1 MSRCSSR
8 ATASPRIEA
17 AEPLAGR
24 IATAFERAP
33 VLAERLEGLAAAP
46 VDRIIAEAR
55 RIVGRLDEEAR
66 IAILDAHPRIGAAA
80 STLSD
85 RSRAEQGAAGD
96 AQTLRDLAMLNEAY
110 RVQFAPAEARG
121 DIVAVSMV
129 WLVSNTTVKGRP
141 DTGLTQLRQAL
152 RLRNA
157 PQPLAPLPVP
167 TVKPIVPE
175 AFEAPVPIAVLAAA
189 AGL

>member
-1 MSRCSSR
+1 M
-8 ATASPRIEA
+8 
-17 AEPLAGR
+17 AGR

-55 RIVGRLDEEAR
+55 RIVGRLDETAR
-66 IAILDAHPRIGAAA
+66 IAILNAHPRIGAAA

-110 RVQFAPAEARG
+110 ERRFGFRFVVFVAGRSKRELVPVLRERLASAR
-121 DIVAVSMV
+121 
-129 WLVSNTTVKGRP
+129 TVELA
-141 DTGLTQLRQAL
+141 TGIEEYLRIARD
-152 RLRNA
+152 RLRPKA
-157 PQPLAPLPVP
+157 P
-167 TVKPIVPE
+167 
-175 AFEAPVPIAVLAAA
+175 
-189 AGL
+189 